1 MTKVNKENDMSI
13 ESSEMAQGIELHE
26 QNSAIVQPGETRL
39 PFAVAGSNGA
49 GVAQEQIERIMK
61 SQKLDFDMKGDYWS
75 PEKPGERKRLVFQYL
90 VKGELIPNKY
100 GADPDERIPVDTAY
114 FVELYEEN
122 GAYKQRML
130 RSCAVVVVSFLER
143 NNVPK
148 HAVLDVEYKGKKKG
162 ERYNFDDFKF
172 IPVPVQF

>member
-13 ESSEMAQGIELHE
+13 ESSEMSQGIELHE

-75 PEKPGERKRLVFQYL
+75 PEMPGERKRLVFQYL

-130 RSCAVVVVSFLER
+130 RSCAVVVVSFIER